1 MTPYRALARK
11 LLSVGFLD
19 PKLRVNYIRE
29 GILFG
34 KFNGCILYNHG
45 FGRCS
50 TSDSCFIKHLREELA
65 QVPVPLLQLDGDC
78 VDPTIDPC
86 STYTKINAYVEGLN
100 IQRFGNPFGAVGQSL
115 AGNRNRRHFQELQD
129 TSNRIVHFLRD

>member
-1 MTPYRALARK
+1 M
-11 LLSVGFLD
+11 GFLD
-19 PKLRVNYIRE
+19 PKLRVQYIRE
-29 GILFG
+29 GTVLG
-34 KFNGCILYNHG
+34 GFNGCIIYNHG

-50 TSDSCFIKHLREELA
+50 MSDSCFIKHLREELA

-100 IQRFGNPFGAVGQSL
+100 IQRFGNPFGAVDQSFP
-115 AGNRNRRHFQELQD
+115 ASRNRKHLHALHD
-129 TSNRIVHFLRD
+129 TSYRIIHFIHDYSRKIQENLS